1 MREKIQM
8 IRHRIRKKS
17 DAVFLH
23 LWVRKNNTKTATI
36 TLRKHERVMQLAK
49 YDWKL
54 IETEYLASNIS
65 QAKLAEKYGIPL
77 STMQSRAKKY
87 GWSDR
92 RKEIHQKS
100 IQKACEKIEKSMIER
115 LSSILCSLDKLA
127 AVIDKALDDDGMFYK
142 VLVEDKQTGGVRTKK
157 TKVLNT
163 KRLKEMSDAIR
174 NVSEIYGAA
183 EERDRRN
190 KEAGSENELTVKV
203 VPFADAS
210 GKKADVSE
218 FDEYGG

>member
-1 MREKIQM
+1 M
-8 IRHRIRKKS
+8 
-17 DAVFLH
+17 
-23 LWVRKNNTKTATI
+23 
-36 TLRKHERVMQLAK
+36 AK

-65 QAKLAEKYGIPL
+65 QAKLAEKYGIPM
-77 STMQSRAKKY
+77 STIQSRAKKY

-127 AVIDKALDDDGMFYK
+127 AVIDKALDDDSMFYK
-142 VLVEDKQTGGVRTKK
+142 VLVEDKQGGIKTRK

-203 VPFADAS
+203 VPLADAS
-210 GKKADVSE
+210 GKPADVSE
-218 FDEYGG
+218 FDQYGG